1 MKYSKQKLVG
11 VLCFLLGITMVKAQE
26 LNEKQLRT
34 LSSLGVPYSN
44 YDRSNENINTDFQN
58 ILKLDKKRKAQSI
71 ASSILIPMGLLTAGF
86 GVSLLPRK
94 SNESAD
100 YEDDIRGHERGPGL
114 LTGLASVSLFAVGA
128 AQVGVG
134 IPLFVSSKSKKKR
147 RDVLLSKY
155 EQKNN

>member
-1 MKYSKQKLVG
+1 MQHSKQKLIG
-11 VLCFLLGITMVKAQE
+11 VLFFLLGVTLLNAQE
-26 LNEKQLRT
+26 LKEKQLRT

-44 YDRSNENINTDFQN
+44 YDRSNENINKDFQN
-58 ILKLDKKRKAQSI
+58 ILKLDKKQKVQSI
-71 ASSILIPMGLLTAGF
+71 ASNILIPMGLVAVGF

-94 SNESAD
+94 TNESAD
-100 YEDDIRGHERGPGL
+100 YEDDIGGHERGPGL
-114 LTGLASVSLFAVGA
+114 LTGLASVSLLAVGA